1 MYCDF
6 EEEQY
11 MSIFAMALPY
21 TDCHKYSVYIVT
33 MAHQVIADWFTR
45 CKLIFRKDF
54 VSLIVAALRTNNNSN
69 NKVDSEANSN
79 KENQELQKDMT
90 DVCLDMMARYSFS
103 LHHGQQKR
111 SPLVDFLLSQG
122 SSQTWLVGNVL
133 VTVTTSDSESQSCD
147 CFKWKRKQSPQHQ
160 QPQNQINRTDTL
172 RTHYGSTAS
181 VGGAEDV
188 FLRKKRPLSATSS
201 LKGDRIAA
209 TAAARG
215 DADSQT
221 DTVFTTTNTITNAT
235 SKPIHL
241 VKLTQKIVEQN
252 DSFSPSEKLLFS
264 RQGSKVV
271 ADGIVEGNESEST
284 STDDDDDDDDETT
297 SHSDDRERDES
308 NGNCVSN
315 DDHNNDGVIG
325 SMEDPIF
332 LSDAVNA
339 VVENKEAKPPT
350 TVTLADT
357 AISTS
362 STMKPLRMPLRVGEL
377 NGSMSHSRPSSIS
390 EPLVRANSINQQQQ
404 NQQFRDEVSGSM
416 PPPKFDC
423 WCVCSGWAEIVV
435 QRPSGKISWVMK
447 LENREVMKGDD
458 FADLMLLKNCLDRDA
473 TPSISGLLFLF
484 GLARL
489 FDFFCFYLNR
499 GSLL

>member
-1 MYCDF
+1 
-6 EEEQY
+6 
-11 MSIFAMALPY
+11 MALPY

-54 VSLIVAALRTNNNSN
+54 VSLIVAALRSN
-69 NKVDSEANSN
+69 NTNSKVNGEDSSN
-79 KENQELQKDMT
+79 TGSIAENQELQNDMT

-147 CFKWKRKQSPQHQ
+147 CFKWKRKQSPQH
-160 QPQNQINRTDTL
+160 NQSNNYSRADSSRT
-172 RTHYGSTAS
+172 RYGSAS
-181 VGGAEDV
+181 VGGAEDM
-188 FLRKKRPLSATSS
+188 FLIKKRPLSASSS
-201 LKGDRIAA
+201 LRGERSALAVGD
-209 TAAARG
+209 T
-215 DADSQT
+215 DSQA
-221 DTVFTTTNTITNAT
+221 DTMSASTNNITNAT

-264 RQGSKVV
+264 RQASKVV
-271 ADGIVEGNESEST
+271 SDGIVEGNESEST
-284 STDDDDDDDDETT
+284 ATDDDDDDDDDCKADGM
-297 SHSDDRERDES
+297 SQSDREQDEN
-308 NGNCVSN
+308 NGNYGDK
-315 DDHNNDGVIG
+315 DDDDVMIR

-332 LSDAVNA
+332 HPDADTPA
-339 VVENKEAKPPT
+339 IENKETTPAPT
-350 TVTLADT
+350 TTTLPDAIATT
-357 AISTS
+357 ATIT
-362 STMKPLRMPLRVGEL
+362 KPLRMPLRVGEL
-377 NGSMSHSRPSSIS
+377 NGSINLTRTSSTSS
-390 EPLVRANSINQQQQ
+390 ESSLIRANSINQHQQQQQQQ
-404 NQQFRDEVSGSM
+404 NQQFRDEVTGSM

-458 FADLMLLKNCLDRDA
+458 FADLMLLRNCLDRDA
-473 TPSISGLLFLF
+473 TPSISGEYCCLDERVYY
-484 GLARL
+484 GH
-489 FDFFCFYLNR
+489 FF
-499 GSLL
+499 S